1 MRFDELINN
10 NYSKLNENDLYILK
24 FICSNKKECS
34 NLSIN
39 KLGDKCNVSRTTILR
54 FTQKLGFKGYS
65 EFKVFLRWQ
74 EEEQEEKVIEKDYV
88 NKFYLDI
95 EETKKNLKQE
105 NLWEICKLLY
115 EADRVFIYGTGMTQ
129 KAIAKEMQ
137 RTFLASRKYF
147 YVIEGETEI
156 QTILS
161 DITQKDVLIIV
172 TLSGSGDVLKEIVTK
187 LNLNGIKYI
196 SMTKF
201 SDNIIARKTSYNL
214 YISTTPINVSKNIN
228 YESTSLFFL
237 LVDILF
243 REYITYNKNQPVI
256 IEDKIDEGKTAKE

>member
-74 EEEQEEKVIEKDYV
+74 EEDQADNVIEKDYV

-95 EETKKNLKQE
+95 EETKKNLKRK

-129 KAIAKEMQ
+129 KAVAKEMQ

-156 QTILS
+156 QTLLS
-161 DITQKDVLIIV
+161 DITKKDVIIIIS
-172 TLSGSGDVLKEIVTK
+172 LSGIGDGLNEIINN

-201 SDNIIARKTSYNL
+201 SDNIIARNTDYNL
-214 YISTTPINVSKNIN
+214 YISTTPINVSKDIIH
-228 YESTSLFFL
+228 ESTSQFFM
-237 LVDILF
+237 LVDVLF
-243 REYITYNKNQPVI
+243 REYIYYNENQSVI
-256 IEDKIDEGKTAKE
+256 MEDKIDEGE